1 MVEANANVMHR
12 LKKMVKQKLAQNARR
27 MLEKMLLRKPTQ
39 KRRRLES
46 L

>member
-39 KRRRLES
+39 NGAGLKTL
-46 L
+46 